1 MSPLAAW
8 IALGA
13 IAGGVLGWA
22 TGGPATGGL
31 AAGAGGLVAYAL
43 LPRRRSGHDSGATR
57 TVDLDLRFAS
67 LRQELGRL
75 EDERELQRGVFE
87 VSSEL
92 VGCVDAAD
100 ARTRFTAALRRYW
113 SCTGAD
119 LLIWE
124 RGTWKGLGGAI
135 SGPLPV
141 LDQPVQLPTGDDAEG
156 HLVLDLSPGVAGRA
170 AIVLHRARPQ
180 PSLAGRGR
188 TEQLAVAETLR
199 TQLTLSLR
207 RVILYGELQALSR
220 TDLLTSTHRRWYG
233 ESRLRELVDGGD
245 VVAVAMVDIDRF
257 KSINDSWGH
266 AVGDQVLEAVGRALG
281 GGLRSNDLVCRWGGE
296 EFLVILPDTPPA
308 GSLHVAERLRRAIT
322 DLTGLP
328 QPVTVSIGLAGCAQ
342 DDTHFDLVARA
353 DEALYAAKRDGRN
366 RVVVAEPETSGTH
379 LLRKTSRRARAREAG
394 SPALAAGPVPPGA

>member
-1 MSPLAAW
+1 MNPLAAW
-8 IALGA
+8 IAVAG

-22 TGGPATGGL
+22 TGGAATSGL
-31 AAGAGGLVAYAL
+31 AAGAGSLLTYAL
-43 LPRRRSGHDSGATR
+43 LPRRGSGQESGAAR
-57 TVDLDLRFAS
+57 MIDLEQRFAF

-87 VSSEL
+87 VSAEL

-113 SCTGAD
+113 TCTGTD

-135 SGPLPV
+135 RGPLPV
-141 LDQPVQLPTGDDAEG
+141 LDQPVQLPTGDDADG
-156 HLVLDLSPGVAGRA
+156 HLVLDLSPGVTGRA

-180 PSLAGRGR
+180 PSLAGRDR
-188 TEQLAVAETLR
+188 AEQLAVAETLR

-220 TDLLTSTHRRWYG
+220 TDLLTGTHRRWYG

-257 KSINDSWGH
+257 KSINDTWGH
-266 AVGDQVLEAVGRALG
+266 AVGDQVLAAVGKALG
-281 GGLRSNDLVCRWGGE
+281 SGLRSNDLVCRWGGE

-308 GSLHVAERLRRAIT
+308 GAVHVADRLRGAIA
-322 DLTGLP
+322 DLAELP
-328 QPVTVSIGLAGCAQ
+328 QQVTVSIGLAGCTQ
-342 DDTHFDLVARA
+342 DDTHFDLVAQA

-366 RVVVAEPETSGTH
+366 RVVVAEPETSGAY
-379 LLRKTSRRARAREAG
+379 LLRKTSRRARSRDQLPPAG
-394 SPALAAGPVPPGA
+394 